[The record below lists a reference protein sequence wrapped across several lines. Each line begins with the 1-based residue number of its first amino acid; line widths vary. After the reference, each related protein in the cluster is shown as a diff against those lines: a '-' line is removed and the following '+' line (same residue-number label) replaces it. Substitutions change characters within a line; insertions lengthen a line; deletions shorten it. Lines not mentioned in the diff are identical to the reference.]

1 MRRHILPTAFAR
13 RWLLP
18 LKPAARKSCMLIQP
32 RRIALWRERAPWEF
46 GSFRSGRN
54 GSSRLQPDVTL
65 DFITHR
71 ASLLCLW
78 TGTRSSS
85 PIGCETRSHGLIGRM
100 LRELRASL
108 KTWMTKAARYP
119 MSADGV
125 IQHVRWGYY
134 VEAGSIGARQWNR
147 WERSIPI

>member
-13 RWLLP
+13 RWLPP
-18 LKPAARKSCMLIQP
+18 LKLAARKSCMLIQP
-32 RRIALWRERAPWEF
+32 RRIALWGSRAPWEF

-78 TGTRSSS
+78 TGTR
-85 PIGCETRSHGLIGRM
+85 
-100 LRELRASL
+100 
-108 KTWMTKAARYP
+108 
-119 MSADGV
+119 
-125 IQHVRWGYY
+125 
-134 VEAGSIGARQWNR
+134 
-147 WERSIPI
+147 